1 MIDKLLR
8 EPSDEAFIQLV
19 RYFFVGGAAFA
30 VDFGLLWVLTDGCGV
45 HYLLSAIISFAAGLT
60 VNYVWS
66 VRWVFHDHALNSRIA
81 EFAAF
86 GLIGVLGLGL
96 NEAII
101 WCGTEIMGL
110 HYLTSKIVSAV
121 VVFLWNFLA
130 RKYLLF
136 HGKNQQ

>member
-8 EPSDEAFIQLV
+8 EPTDKGFIQLV

-30 VDFGLLWVLTDGCGV
+30 VDFGLLWVLTDVCGV
-45 HYLLSAIISFAAGLT
+45 HYLLSAILSFVAGLT
-60 VNYVWS
+60 VNYLLSVW
-66 VRWVFHDHALNSRIA
+66 WVFNVHALNSRLE

-96 NEAII
+96 NEAMI
-101 WCGTEIMGL
+101 WCATEIMGL

-121 VVFLWNFLA
+121 VVFFWNFLA

-136 HGKNQQ
+136 HGKN